1 MQDNMIDITKL
12 SAKTK
17 TALVRF
23 SKAKQSFDKLMR
35 QQYIDATGTVATEYL
50 DAREAL
56 TSCSEPEIAN
66 LVEQIQ
72 IDPEKPGQI
81 RPLKLAAAQDELY
94 NLGLQIANQ

>member
-1 MQDNMIDITKL
+1 MIDITKL

-35 QQYIDATGTVATEYL
+35 QQYIDASGTVATEYL
-50 DAREAL
+50 HAREAL
-56 TSCSEPEIAN
+56 KACAEPEIAS

-72 IDPEKPGQI
+72 IDPEKPGKVSL
-81 RPLKLAAAQDELY
+81 LKLAAAQDELY

>member
-1 MQDNMIDITKL
+1 MIDITKL

-35 QQYIDATGTVATEYL
+35 QQYIDASGTVATEL
-50 DAREAL
+50 FDAREAL
-56 TSCSEPEIAN
+56 KACAEPEIAS

-72 IDPEKPGQI
+72 IDPEKLGKVS
-81 RPLKLAAAQDELY
+81 PLKLAAAQDELY